1 MKNTKIKIKLERMQF
16 IFELLP
22 SIYWYSQ
29 AHKKR
34 YGRGAVVFAWLKWG
48 IIIHIDKT
56 DL

>member
-29 AHKKR
+29 SHKKR
-34 YGRGAVVFAWLKWG
+34 YGRGVVVFAWLKWG